1 MKGGGKQKIRLQIII
16 VCFLLSCIGI
26 VITTPIHEA
35 AHWIMSEIDPYSEPI
50 EFHLFDDKSFQN
62 GENILSSALGLV
74 TIKETYPGSFDDR
87 PPWMDPVQE
96 LICMFIQIFITFM
109 IVSKILRL
117 YFNKNRDVLRTLHQ
131 SQIL

>member
-50 EFHLFDDKSFQN
+50 EFHFFDDKSFQN

-74 TIKETYPGSFDDR
+74 TIKETYPGSFNER
-87 PPWMDPVQE
+87 PKWIDPFQE
-96 LICMFIQIFITFM
+96 LICLLTQLLITYFIVTKII
-109 IVSKILRL
+109 KILM
-117 YFNKNRDVLRTLHQ
+117 NKKYIMTRP
-131 SQIL
+131 I

>member
-50 EFHLFDDKSFQN
+50 EFHLFTFKSTDN
-62 GENILSSALGLV
+62 GQHLLSSPLCSV
-74 TIKETYPGSFDDR
+74 TIKEAYPGSFKDR
-87 PPWMDPVQE
+87 PLWIDPVQE
-96 LICMFIQIFITFM
+96 LICISIQILITFV
-109 IVSKILRL
+109 IVTKIFGL
-117 YFNKNRDVLRTLHQ
+117 YLNKNRDILWDLR
-131 SQIL
+131 